1 MRVIV
6 VEGAQWTQP
15 ILEGLNIDI
24 FPQRILAVVQASVS
38 MGFKPNRLQMGQTES
53 LTWISPLPHS
63 PRTAAATRAPST
75 TAAAH
80 GAAAPGAGGAR
91 GSPEAEPN
99 AARKAMSRGGR

>member
-63 PRTAAATRAPST
+63 PRSPVLPPQRESRQPQQLLMAPPLPGPVVPGDRRRRSRTPRA
-75 TAAAH
+75 
-80 GAAAPGAGGAR
+80 R
-91 GSPEAEPN
+91 L
-99 AARKAMSRGGR
+99 